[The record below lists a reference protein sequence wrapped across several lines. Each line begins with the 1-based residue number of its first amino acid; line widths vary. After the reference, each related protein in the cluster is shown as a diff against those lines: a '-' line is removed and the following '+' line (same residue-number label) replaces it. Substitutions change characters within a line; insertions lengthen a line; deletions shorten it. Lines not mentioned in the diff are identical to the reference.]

1 MYGKPCDILNRQQGL
16 ENGEGQS
23 EGALTGAL
31 PVRISVRRQRCIEPS
46 VCRYL
51 QRDMDGAVLMYMEA
65 AEYGYDVAESNLAYL
80 YDRVSALQIRLY
92 TLSA

>member
-1 MYGKPCDILNRQQGL
+1 
-16 ENGEGQS
+16 
-23 EGALTGAL
+23 
-31 PVRISVRRQRCIEPS
+31 
-46 VCRYL
+46 
-51 QRDMDGAVLMYMEA
+51 MDGAVLMYMEA